1 MNLMIFT
8 NWPKD
13 SLVPKTSGSLLELVK
28 TIEAMNRRSE
38 YEAPILIHCR

>member
-8 NWPKD
+8 DWPKD
-13 SLVPKTSGSLLELVK
+13 SLVPKTSDSLLELVK
-28 TIEAMNRRSE
+28 TVETKNRTSE

>member
-1 MNLMIFT
+1 MNLFIFT

-13 SLVPKTSGSLLELVK
+13 SLVPKTSDSLLELVK
-28 TIEAMNRRSE
+28 TVDAMNRTLE